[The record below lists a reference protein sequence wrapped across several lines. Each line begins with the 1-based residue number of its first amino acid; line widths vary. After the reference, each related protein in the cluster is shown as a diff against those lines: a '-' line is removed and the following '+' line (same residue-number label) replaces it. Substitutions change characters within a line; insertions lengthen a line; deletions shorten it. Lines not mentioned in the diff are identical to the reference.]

1 MVKRPNLL
9 ASIDMETGQGRASPV
24 ATVTPVAASAP
35 QKAKPQNVKTS
46 LYLPPKAHHKLKEIA
61 LAKGCK
67 VHDLVIDGIDKVLA
81 ENGFPTVSSYSGE

>member
-1 MVKRPNLL
+1 MAKRPNLL
-9 ASIDMETGQGRASPV
+9 ASIDMETGQGKASPV
-24 ATVTPVAASAP
+24 TAIAPVVAPTP

-67 VHDLVIDGIDKVLA
+67 VHDLVIDGIDKVLT
-81 ENGFPTVSSYSGE
+81 ENGFPTVSSYSSD